1 MDQHTALV
9 KSVRDVLN
17 AGVSMRGLAKQAGVS
32 HATISKLLSDDAVN
46 VSLKTYQKLM
56 SAAGVEMKTTTMHDH
71 AAASFE
77 QVEQA
82 ALDRGIKADI
92 GLRDTE
98 LECAKYRR
106 VMALEAELD
115 AWQLKCGKERDKS
128 EQLQNELRKA
138 ETLTQAYSKDLQIM
152 SASWKAVSVERD
164 NLERGLSQREQRLRS
179 CENSLIEAQAER
191 EGLKLERDNLHS
203 QLEKADAAYTV
214 LHRDAS
220 YAKYIAWAC
229 CIASLLIV
237 LQAELV
243 AFGGAV

>member
-1 MDQHTALV
+1 M
-9 KSVRDVLN
+9 
-17 AGVSMRGLAKQAGVS
+17 KQ
-32 HATISKLLSDDAVN
+32 KAVI
-46 VSLKTYQKLM
+46 
-56 SAAGVEMKTTTMHDH
+56 HDH
-71 AAASFE
+71 AAASMAE
-77 QVEQA
+77 VEQA

-138 ETLTQAYSKDLQIM
+138 GTLAQACSKDLQVM

-164 NLERGLSQREQRLRS
+164 NLERNLSQRDLQLKS
-179 CENSLIEAQAER
+179 CENSLIEAQAV
-191 EGLKLERDNLHS
+191 RDNLHD
-203 QLEKADAAYTV
+203 QLEKADIAYTT

-220 YAKYIAWAC
+220 YAKYVAWAC
-229 CIASLLIV
+229 SIASLLIV
-237 LQAELV
+237 LQAAFV

>member
-1 MDQHTALV
+1 M
-9 KSVRDVLN
+9 
-17 AGVSMRGLAKQAGVS
+17 KQKA
-32 HATISKLLSDDAVN
+32 II
-46 VSLKTYQKLM
+46 
-56 SAAGVEMKTTTMHDH
+56 HDH
-71 AAASFE
+71 ASASFE

-128 EQLQNELRKA
+128 EHLQNELRHA

-164 NLERGLSQREQRLRS
+164 NLERGLSQREQHLKS
-179 CENSLIEAQAER
+179 CENALTEVHEKCKTQQALIELRDAQIALNKSAALIAER
-191 EGLKLERDNLHS
+191 ESKRLIDKAKS
-203 QLEKADAAYTV
+203 Q
-214 LHRDAS
+214 RN
-220 YAKYIAWAC
+220 AC
-229 CIASLLIV
+229 
-237 LQAELV
+237 QAV
-243 AFGGAV
+243 AFLAVALFLPAVSGGGV